1 MEMPIRFV
9 CAYCLESIESVLDG
23 ATRTPATCP
32 SCDNPMEYGG
42 QRTRDV
48 ATAEIYS
55 YPDVWSLAV
64 AQTPAREERES
75 NGRIGRFLLRER
87 LGGGGYG
94 DVYCAL
100 DSRLEREVALKVL
113 KIGKDDAKSTERFSR
128 EARAAANLSHK
139 NIVAVHDAGQD
150 DGRLWIAYQLID
162 GRSLSKL
169 CDSHEL
175 DHRAAVV
182 IVRDLSDALRH
193 AHARGIC
200 HRDIKPANVVV
211 DEDGVPYLTDFGV
224 ARWVEV
230 ESNLTGVGI
239 VLGTPAYMSPEQAM
253 GRANAA
259 DGRSDIYS
267 LGVIL
272 YELLCGCRPSDWSSN
287 TPVRKNDRKRPPP
300 TPHSLVRAL
309 PRALDRI
316 CMKALALNPNDRY
329 QNAGAFADV
338 LEGWLDREPTV
349 WLGKRKFLPVLGV
362 RAAAA
367 AVAMVVLGGWGNG
380 TNKGAGV
387 PRSVSVAQVPPE
399 KAVVGAHS
407 QVIKPAFTAVS
418 GT

>member
-1 MEMPIRFV
+1 VGMPIRLV
-9 CAYCLESIESVLDG
+9 CAYCLESVESVLDG
-23 ATRTPATCP
+23 ATRTPAICP
-32 SCDNPMEYGG
+32 SCGNSIEYGG
-42 QRTRDV
+42 QRIRDV
-48 ATAEIYS
+48 ATAEIYP
-55 YPDVWSLAV
+55 YPDVWGMAV
-64 AQTPAREERES
+64 PQTPAREEREW

-87 LGGGGYG
+87 IGGGGYG
-94 DVYCAL
+94 DVYNAL

-113 KIGKDDAKSTERFSR
+113 KIGIVDSKSTERFSR

-139 NIVAVHDAGQD
+139 NIVVVHDAGQD
-150 DGRLWIAYQLID
+150 AGQLWIAYQLIE

-169 CDSHEL
+169 RDSHEL
-175 DHRAAVV
+175 DLRSAVA
-182 IVRDLSDALRH
+182 IVCELSNALRH

-200 HRDIKPANVVV
+200 HRDIKPANVIV
-211 DEDGVPYLTDFGV
+211 DEDGVPYLTDFGL

-230 ESNLTGVGI
+230 ESNLTEEGI

-287 TPVRKNDRKRPPP
+287 KPVRKNERKRPPP
-300 TPHSLVRAL
+300 SPHSLVRAL

-316 CMKALALNPNDRY
+316 CMKALALDPNDRY
-329 QNAGAFADV
+329 QDAGAFADA

-349 WLGKRKFLPVLGV
+349 WLGKRMSSRLLGV

-367 AVAMVVLGGWGNG
+367 AVTMVVLGGLWNG
-380 TNKGAGV
+380 TNKGADV
-387 PRSVSVAQVPPE
+387 ATSVNVAKAPRQ
-399 KAVVGAHS
+399 KAVVGAYS
-407 QVIKPAFTAVS
+407 QVIKPVSTIVS